1 MKTTTKSL
9 VISALSDGQPWT
21 MAALVHV
28 TKSNK
33 QSVSKRIY
41 DLREE
46 CYDINSVKEWR
57 NGKLFRS
64 TYQLTNINKRTTLNK
79 TEQGME
85 VVK

>member
-1 MKTTTKSL
+1 MKATTKQIIL
-9 VISALSDGQPWT
+9 SALSDGQPWT

-64 TYQLTNINKRTTLNK
+64 TYQLTNNN
-79 TEQGME
+79 
-85 VVK
+85 